1 MKKIISTILVCMLL
15 CGSIFSLASCGSIL
29 MGTYSAELDIG
40 IASSEVTLKFGLGKV
55 TIENKTDTFITDS
68 ATSTYEAKYKIGED
82 DEGNRTITFT
92 YADDS
97 EEFDLL
103 PDGEALSFKE
113 TSEDDAEYIK
123 IGIYTFKKA
132 K

>member
-1 MKKIISTILVCMLL
+1 MPTNNEDKILIILTGGTICSFENENGERSTD
-15 CGSIFSLASCGSIL
+15 A
-29 MGTYSAELDIG
+29 
-40 IASSEVTLKFGLGKV
+40 
-55 TIENKTDTFITDS
+55 
-68 ATSTYEAKYKIGED
+68 YEAKYKIGED
-82 DEGNRTITFT
+82 EEGNRTITFT

>member
-1 MKKIISTILVCMLL
+1 MKKIISTILLCVLL
-15 CGSIFSLASCGSIL
+15 CGSIFSLASCGNML
-29 MGTYSAELDIG
+29 MGTYSGEFDIG

-55 TIENKTDTFITDS
+55 TIENKTDTIITDS
-68 ATSTYEAKYKIGED
+68 STSTYEAKYKIAED
-82 DEGNRTITFT
+82 EDGNRTITFT

-97 EEFDLL
+97 EEFDFL

-113 TSEDDAEYIK
+113 TSENDNEYLK
-123 IGIYTFKKA
+123 IGIYTFKKV